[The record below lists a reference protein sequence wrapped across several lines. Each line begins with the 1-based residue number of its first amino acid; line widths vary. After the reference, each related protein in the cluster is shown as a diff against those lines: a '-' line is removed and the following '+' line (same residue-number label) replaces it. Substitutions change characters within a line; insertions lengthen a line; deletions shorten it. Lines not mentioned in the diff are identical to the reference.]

1 MESQKIKKIQEL
13 LDEKID
19 ILVEVL
25 DLTQLGEITSDII
38 GRKEEL
44 IFRAENIDND
54 FGKLYNIEE
63 MNAHNPKEDIKSIQ
77 HSVKQLICLTEEIQK
92 YEELNYAKC
101 QKKNK
106 AIKTKLRDAKPA
118 KRSVQRYKSLEDQ
131 YKNKKI

>member
-38 GRKEEL
+38 DRKEEL
-44 IFRAENIDND
+44 IFRAESIDND

-63 MNAHNPKEDIKSIQ
+63 MNAHRPKTDIKSIQ

-106 AIKTKLRDAKPA
+106 AIKTKLRGAKPA
-118 KRSVQRYKSLEDQ
+118 KRSVQRYKNLENE